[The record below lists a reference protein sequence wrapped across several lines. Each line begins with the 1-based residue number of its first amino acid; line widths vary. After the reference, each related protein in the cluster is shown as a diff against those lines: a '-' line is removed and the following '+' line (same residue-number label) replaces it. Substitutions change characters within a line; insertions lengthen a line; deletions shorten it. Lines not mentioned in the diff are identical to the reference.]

1 MTTPARAGVTL
12 RAKRATG
19 RPARPLPVAGA
30 KQGRGQMADQVSPR
44 FASLVEE
51 LQLLVLAPQRSL
63 NVGPGTPMP
72 ASQM

>member
-1 MTTPARAGVTL
+1 
-12 RAKRATG
+12 
-19 RPARPLPVAGA
+19 
-30 KQGRGQMADQVSPR
+30 MADQVSPR